1 MNKREEADILTKV
14 IFEAITDV
22 TGMVANKN
30 Y

>member
-1 MNKREEADILTKV
+1 MNKREEADILAKG

-22 TGMVANKN
+22 AGKVEKN